1 MSFPSEFYA
10 AIIGAVVGAVIGGI
24 ISFCI
29 QWYAIRESR
38 LQKKAEKLATQKM
51 LATSVSIKMN
61 RIYSD
66 MHIFNKHLS
75 NSIKRQE
82 DENLQ
87 PWQATKPLAVLPK
100 IETFSME
107 EKTFVHQLCPIML
120 FDTFVEMDR
129 VHRSLIG
136 SFELYNSTRE
146 ELASAYTTASQ
157 ALAMV
162 ETRSSIEI
170 SQRDFERLQPK
181 MVKANSL
188 LSQMSSYL
196 EKALPEAKSCATQLH
211 DCLVEAKLLTGK
223 LTFI

>member
-1 MSFPSEFYA
+1 MSFPPEFWA
-10 AIIGAVVGAVIGGI
+10 AIIGAVIGAIIGGI

-29 QWYAIRESR
+29 QWYAIKESR
-38 LQKKAEKLATQKM
+38 LQKDDEKLVTRKM
-51 LATSVSIKMN
+51 LAISVSIKMN
-61 RIYSD
+61 SIYSD
-66 MHIFNKHLS
+66 MCSFNKHLS
-75 NSIKRQE
+75 NSIKRQK

-87 PWQATKPLAVLPK
+87 PWQATEPLAVLPK

-107 EKTFVHQLCPIML
+107 ERTFVHQLCPIKL
-120 FDTFVEMDR
+120 FNTFLNMDR

-136 SFELYNSTRE
+136 SFERYNSTRE

-162 ETRSSIEI
+162 ETKSSIEI

-181 MVKANSL
+181 TVEANSL
-188 LSQMSSYL
+188 LSQISNHL
-196 EKALPEAKSCATQLH
+196 GKALPEAESCTVQLH